1 MQMFQGFKPE
11 GMKKI
16 QQRMGY
22 TGPADQFQSY
32 LQANPDKQMMMN
44 SYVNKAMN
52 MASGGYV
59 RNFQAGGFN
68 LPEGFNPQS
77 YAKANPDVQAAIDAG
92 QFTSAADHY
101 QKFGGGEDRKGV
113 TGFTPPAE
121 FDATSYIDPANNP
134 DLAQNF
140 EERQQADPTLTAQ
153 QYAVEHFTNYGGA
166 ENRPGVPAPDPA
178 GTQPPAEDNVGA
190 GDQTVS
196 QGPLPSWLT
205 PPPEGSVNTQ
215 AFVTHTNPLTGETYT
230 TATGGYSVNV
240 GGETDQSTGTN
251 IGQLA
256 GDLITGGGG
265 TVDGTTNTGQTVGEL
280 AGDLITGGGGTA
292 GTSQPD
298 PNRTFAT
305 LQELAST
312 PNESLTPDQQHIR
325 NFYSSTPEQQEAI
338 NAMPAFRNAQLPVG
352 EYQPGVRILATSATP
367 QGALVDGGVYLANRP
382 DIIDA
387 INAGNTFG
395 LDPASLE
402 GLTEQ
407 EKNQKLAQA
416 HYDSFGNSHRINP
429 LTGLSLIATNF
440 DDASDEVIMDYLD
453 QFPDLRAA
461 GIDTLAEARSHYA
474 QFGRDEIASGA
485 RPPLVIFDLTPQQLE
500 AFRYSNP
507 AYQNMTPKE
516 LRTTYI
522 AIGGATGAT
531 NFDRNAQILNAEQL
545 QIYRDNN
552 PDLAN
557 LSDYDLTAHFIQ
569 FGRQE
574 MLQNKRPKID
584 ALVPPISPYAG
595 LTSIGDISAARMER
609 PTLVGDTKLTAQGI
623 PITQGTDVATTTGQ
637 VAGDRTATTTTATT
651 PTGATA
657 TPQGTVAQVASTT
670 GTATG
675 VQGVTDAT
683 TGRTMSLTKAKPD
696 AAQQTTSAVTGQT
709 AETGTGIAIDPST
722 QVQRAG
728 ITTAE
733 TVAPVAEA
741 SEAAKFVEQIVAQS
755 ANPTASAT
763 VAGQL
768 SNLLTDFDASN
779 PPSWAAGAMRAATA
793 EMARRGLGSSSL
805 AGQAIVQAAMESAL
819 PIAQADAQ
827 IQAQFEGQNLSN
839 KQQMAMFYAQQRA
852 SFMGQEFDQGFQAR
866 VMNAAKVSDIADK
879 NFNAQQQVQLENS
892 NIVNTMNLNNLSN
905 RQAVQMAEIASLA
918 QLDIA
923 NLNNR
928 QQAAVQEAQ
937 AFLQKDLT
945 DVSNDQQTTLFNA
958 QQRIQSMFTDA
969 AADNARKQFNASSDN
984 QSNQFF
990 ANLATQTS
998 QFNDAQKNAINQFN
1012 AGQENTIS
1020 RFNSELNNQRDQFNA
1035 QNRLVIDQSN
1045 AQWRRSIATADTAA
1059 TNRAN
1064 ELNAEALLDI
1074 SNTAYNDL
1082 WQYYADTMEFAWTSA
1097 ENERTRTINLAIEQL
1112 RNDSNVNIAE
1122 LKNDFASSV
1131 GFGNLIGTF
1140 LTAPS
1145 SSAAGG
1151 FLSSFGSSASS
1162 AVETGLEF
1170 LAGFS

>member
-44 SYVNKAMN
+44 NYVNKAMN

-68 LPEGFNPQS
+68 LPEGFNPAS

-92 QFTSAADHY
+92 QFQDAAEHFRI
-101 QKFGGGEDRKGV
+101 FGGGEDRKGV

-121 FDATSYIDPANNP
+121 FDATSYLDRTNNP
-134 DLAQNF
+134 DLADDLAQ
-140 EERQQADPTLTAQ
+140 RQASGENITPQE
-153 QYAVEHFTNYGGA
+153 YAVEHFTNFGGG

-178 GTQPPAEDNVGA
+178 STQPPAGDTVTGA
-190 GDQTVS
+190 TGE
-196 QGPLPSWLT
+196 PA
-205 PPPEGSVNTQ
+205 PPPV
-215 AFVTHTNPLTGETYT
+215 
-230 TATGGYSVNV
+230 
-240 GGETDQSTGTN
+240 
-251 IGQLA
+251 I
-256 GDLITGGGG
+256 
-265 TVDGTTNTGQTVGEL
+265 
-280 AGDLITGGGGTA
+280 
-292 GTSQPD
+292 
-298 PNRTFAT
+298 
-305 LQELAST
+305 
-312 PNESLTPDQQHIR
+312 
-325 NFYSSTPEQQEAI
+325 
-338 NAMPAFRNAQLPVG
+338 
-352 EYQPGVRILATSATP
+352 PG
-367 QGALVDGGVYLANRP
+367 QGALVDGGVYLANRQ
-382 DIIDA
+382 DIVNA
-387 INAGNTFG
+387 INAGDTFG
-395 LDPASLE
+395 LDPASLQ

-407 EKNQKLAQA
+407 EKNQRLAQA
-416 HYDSFGNSHRINP
+416 HYDAFGNSNRINP
-429 LTGLSLIATNF
+429 LTGLSLTPTNF
-440 DDASDEVIMDYLD
+440 DDAPDEVIMDYLD
-453 QFPDLRAA
+453 QYPDLRAA
-461 GIDTLAEARSHYA
+461 GVDTLAEARSHYA
-474 QFGRDEIASGA
+474 QFGRNEIASGA
-485 RPPLVIFDLTPQQLE
+485 RPPLVQFDLTPEQLE
-500 AFRYSNP
+500 AFRYSNDE
-507 AYQNMTPKE
+507 YQNLTPEE
-516 LRTTYI
+516 LRRTYI
-522 AIGGATGAT
+522 AIGGASNAT
-531 NFDRNAQILNAEQL
+531 NFDRNAQILNSAEM

-557 LSDYDLTAHFIQ
+557 LSDYELRQHFIQ

-584 ALVPPISPYAG
+584 ALVPPQSPYAG

-609 PTLVGDTKLTAQGI
+609 PTLPGDTKLTAQGI

-657 TPQGTVAQVASTT
+657 TPQGTVAQVADTT

-683 TGRTMSLTKAKPD
+683 AGRTMSLTKAKPD
-696 AAQQTTSAVTGQT
+696 AAQQTTSAVTGQA

-728 ITTAE
+728 MTTAE
-733 TVAPVAEA
+733 TVAPVAKA
-741 SEAAKFVEQIVAQS
+741 SDAATFVEQIVAQS

-839 KQQMAMFYAQQRA
+839 RQQMAVFYAQQRA

-879 NFNAQQQVQLENS
+879 NFTAQQQVQLENS

-958 QQRIQSMFTDA
+958 QQRIQSLFTDS
-969 AADNARKQFNASSDN
+969 AADNARKQFNASSTN
-984 QSNQFF
+984 QSDQFF
-990 ANLATQTS
+990 ANLSTQTS
-998 QFNDAQKNAINQFN
+998 QFNDAQKNAISQFN
-1012 AGQENTIS
+1012 AGQENTVS

-1045 AQWRRSIATADTAA
+1045 AQWRRQINTTDTAA

-1064 ELNAEALLDI
+1064 EINATALLDI

-1082 WQYYADTMEFAWTSA
+1082 WQYYADAMEFAWTSA
-1097 ENERTRTINLAIEQL
+1097 ENERTRAVNLGIAQL
-1112 RNDSNVNIAE
+1112 QADNNTNIAE
-1122 LKNDFASSV
+1122 LKNDFQSSL
-1131 GFGNLIGTF
+1131 GFGSLIGSF
-1140 LTAPS
+1140 LTADS
-1145 SSAAGG
+1145 SSFAGSVLNK
-1151 FLSSFGSSASS
+1151 FLG
-1162 AVETGLEF
+1162 
-1170 LAGFS
+1170 

>member
-1 MQMFQGFKPE
+1 MFQGFKPE

-44 SYVNKAMN
+44 NYVNKAMN

-68 LPEGFNPQS
+68 LPEGFNPAS

-92 QFTSAADHY
+92 QFQDAAEHFRI
-101 QKFGGGEDRKGV
+101 FGGGEDRKGV

-121 FDATSYIDPANNP
+121 FDATSYLDRTNNP
-134 DLAQNF
+134 DLADDLAQ
-140 EERQQADPTLTAQ
+140 RQASGENITPQE
-153 QYAVEHFTNYGGA
+153 YAVEHFTNFGGG

-178 GTQPPAEDNVGA
+178 STQPPAGDTVTGA
-190 GDQTVS
+190 TGE
-196 QGPLPSWLT
+196 PA
-205 PPPEGSVNTQ
+205 PPPV
-215 AFVTHTNPLTGETYT
+215 
-230 TATGGYSVNV
+230 
-240 GGETDQSTGTN
+240 
-251 IGQLA
+251 I
-256 GDLITGGGG
+256 
-265 TVDGTTNTGQTVGEL
+265 
-280 AGDLITGGGGTA
+280 
-292 GTSQPD
+292 
-298 PNRTFAT
+298 
-305 LQELAST
+305 
-312 PNESLTPDQQHIR
+312 
-325 NFYSSTPEQQEAI
+325 
-338 NAMPAFRNAQLPVG
+338 
-352 EYQPGVRILATSATP
+352 PG
-367 QGALVDGGVYLANRP
+367 QGALVDGGVYLANRQ
-382 DIIDA
+382 DIVNA
-387 INAGNTFG
+387 INAGDTFG
-395 LDPASLE
+395 LDPASLQ

-407 EKNQKLAQA
+407 EKNQRLAQA
-416 HYDSFGNSHRINP
+416 HYDAFGNSNRINP
-429 LTGLSLIATNF
+429 LTGLSLTPTNF
-440 DDASDEVIMDYLD
+440 DDAPDEVIMDYLD
-453 QFPDLRAA
+453 QYPDLRAA
-461 GIDTLAEARSHYA
+461 GVDTLAEARSHYA
-474 QFGRDEIASGA
+474 QFGRNEIASGA
-485 RPPLVIFDLTPQQLE
+485 RPPLVQFDLTPEQLE
-500 AFRYSNP
+500 AFRYSNDE
-507 AYQNMTPKE
+507 YQNLTPEE
-516 LRTTYI
+516 LRRTYI
-522 AIGGATGAT
+522 AIGGASNAT
-531 NFDRNAQILNAEQL
+531 NFDRNAQILNSAEM

-557 LSDYDLTAHFIQ
+557 LSDYELRQHFIQ

-584 ALVPPISPYAG
+584 ALVPPQSPYAG

-609 PTLVGDTKLTAQGI
+609 PTLPGDTKLTAQGI

-657 TPQGTVAQVASTT
+657 TPQGTVAQVADTT

-683 TGRTMSLTKAKPD
+683 AGRTMSLTKAKPD
-696 AAQQTTSAVTGQT
+696 AAQQTTSAVTGQA

-728 ITTAE
+728 MTTAE
-733 TVAPVAEA
+733 TVAPVAKA
-741 SEAAKFVEQIVAQS
+741 SDAATFVEQIVAQS

-839 KQQMAMFYAQQRA
+839 RQQMAVFYAQQRA

-879 NFNAQQQVQLENS
+879 NFTAQQQVQLENS

-958 QQRIQSMFTDA
+958 QQRIQSLFTDS
-969 AADNARKQFNASSDN
+969 AADNARKQFNASSTN
-984 QSNQFF
+984 QSDQFF
-990 ANLATQTS
+990 ANLSTQTS
-998 QFNDAQKNAINQFN
+998 QFNDAQKNAISQFN
-1012 AGQENTIS
+1012 AGQENTVS

-1045 AQWRRSIATADTAA
+1045 AQWRRQINTTDTAA

-1064 ELNAEALLDI
+1064 EINATALLDI

-1082 WQYYADTMEFAWTSA
+1082 WQYYADAMEFAWTSA
-1097 ENERTRTINLAIEQL
+1097 ENERTRAVNLGIAQL
-1112 RNDSNVNIAE
+1112 QADNNTNIAE
-1122 LKNDFASSV
+1122 LKNDFQSSL
-1131 GFGNLIGTF
+1131 GFGSLIGSF
-1140 LTAPS
+1140 LTADS
-1145 SSAAGG
+1145 SSFAGSVLNK
-1151 FLSSFGSSASS
+1151 FLG
-1162 AVETGLEF
+1162 
-1170 LAGFS
+1170 